1 MPCSRRKKVELW
13 NIQKQNYKITLQK
26 NKCKSLLNPEVSL
39 FRRYLFCQNNATK
52 TRMNA
57 DVLLAFDLS
66 VTHFMF

>member
-13 NIQKQNYKITLQK
+13 NTQKQNYKITLQK

-39 FRRYLFCQNNATK
+39 FRRHLFCQNNTMK

-57 DVLLAFDLS
+57 DVLRVFDLS